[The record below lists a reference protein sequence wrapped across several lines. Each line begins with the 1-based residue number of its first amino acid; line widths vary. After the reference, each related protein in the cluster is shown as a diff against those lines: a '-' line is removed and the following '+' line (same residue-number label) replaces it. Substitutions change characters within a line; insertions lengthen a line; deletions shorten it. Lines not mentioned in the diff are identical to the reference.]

1 MTVDGTDFRIIQLA
15 PFSKKWYSHKFNG
28 PGLRYE
34 VGLCIKTGDIVW
46 IHGPFP
52 PGDWPDIS
60 IFRHALIHN
69 LAEGERVEADAGYVG
84 EFPRFVKTP
93 VPYESPEVIRMRK
106 ATLARHETVNKR
118 FKQWG
123 CLKQVFRHSH
133 DLAYKHASVFRAVAV
148 ITQLAIEDG
157 EPLYAVKYDDY

>member
-1 MTVDGTDFRIIQLA
+1 VDGTDFKIVQLA

-34 VGLCIKTGDIVW
+34 VGLCIQTGDIVW

-52 PGDWPDIS
+52 PGDWPDLS
-60 IFRHALIHN
+60 IFRHALLHH
-69 LAEGERVEADAGYVG
+69 LGDGERVEADAGYIG
-84 EFPRFVKTP
+84 EFPRHVKTP
-93 VPYESPEVIRMRK
+93 V
-106 ATLARHETVNKR
+106 HETVNKR

-123 CLKQVFRHSH
+123 CLKQVFRHVH

-157 EPLYAVKYDDY
+157 EPLYAVEYHDDW